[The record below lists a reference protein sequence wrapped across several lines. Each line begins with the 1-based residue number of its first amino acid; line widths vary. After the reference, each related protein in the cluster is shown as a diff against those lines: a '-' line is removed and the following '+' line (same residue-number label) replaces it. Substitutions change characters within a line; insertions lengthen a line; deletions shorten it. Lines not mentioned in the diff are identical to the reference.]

1 MLTQRQWRIGA
12 AAAVVC
18 AAVMAWCGLRWPG
31 LRQSL
36 PLYCLYWGVF
46 AILLLGA
53 VYTAL
58 LDMRYIRARYIAS
71 ERRMFKETF
80 EDEAF
85 RAAVR
90 EAKAKYAEEKRRTE
104 GSPPI
109 NRQN

>member
-1 MLTQRQWRIGA
+1 MVTQRQWRIGA
-12 AAAVVC
+12 ALAVVC
-18 AAVMAWCGLRWPG
+18 AAVMAWGGIRWPG

-36 PLYCLYWGVF
+36 PLYCLYWGIF
-46 AILLLGA
+46 AVLLLGA

-58 LDMRYIRARYIAS
+58 LDMRYIRARYIAA

-90 EAKAKYAEEKRRTE
+90 EAKAKYFEEKHK
-104 GSPPI
+104 
-109 NRQN
+109 NRGQ